1 VSFRVRISPEAER
14 QVRELEGWWAANR
27 PASRTTFKEAF
38 SAVIDHIAQMPSIG
52 RPCDDIELPR
62 VRRLLIEGTPYAVF
76 YSVDRE
82 AREVLIAAVWSR
94 ARGSGPPV
102 P

>member
-1 VSFRVRISPEAER
+1 VTFRVRISSEAER
-14 QVRELEGWWAANR
+14 QVRELEAWWAANR

-38 SAVIDHIAQMPSIG
+38 GMVIDHIARMPSIG
-52 RPCDDIELPR
+52 RPCDDIELPG
-62 VRRLLIEGTPYAVF
+62 VRRLSIEGTPYAVF

-82 AREVLIAAVWSR
+82 ARKVLIAAVWSR

>member
-1 VSFRVRISPEAER
+1 MSFQVRISPEAER
-14 QVRELEGWWAANR
+14 QVRELKAWWAANR

-38 SAVIDHIAQMPSIG
+38 SAVVGHISQMPGLG
-52 RPCDDIELPR
+52 RPCDDIGLPG
-62 VRRLLIEGTPYAVF
+62 VRRLLIQGTPYAVF

-82 AREVLIAAVWSR
+82 AREVLITAVWSR
-94 ARGSGPPV
+94 ARGSKPPA

>member
-1 VSFRVRISPEAER
+1 MSFRVRISPEAER
-14 QVRELEGWWAANR
+14 QVRELEAWWAANR

-38 SAVIDHIAQMPSIG
+38 SAVIDYIAQMPSIG
-52 RPCDDIELPR
+52 RPCDDIGLPG
-62 VRRLLIEGTPYAVF
+62 VRRLLVEGTPYAVF

-82 AREVLIAAVWSR
+82 AGEVLLAAVWSR

>member
-1 VSFRVRISPEAER
+1 MSFRVRISPEAER
-14 QVRELEGWWAANR
+14 QVRELEAWWAANR
-27 PASRTTFKEAF
+27 PATRTAFKGAF
-38 SAVIDHIAQMPSIG
+38 SAVIDHISRMPGLG
-52 RPCDDIELPR
+52 RPCDDIQLPG

-76 YSVDRE
+76 YSVNRE

-94 ARGSGPPV
+94 ARGSDPPV

>member
-1 VSFRVRISPEAER
+1 MSFHVRISPEAER
-14 QVRELEGWWAANR
+14 QVRELEAWWAANR
-27 PASRTTFKEAF
+27 PASRTTFKDAF
-38 SAVIDHIAQMPSIG
+38 SVVIDHISRIPGLG
-52 RPCDDIELPR
+52 RPCDDIELPG

-82 AREVLIAAVWSR
+82 AREVLITAVWSR
-94 ARGSGPPV
+94 ARGGGPPV

>member
-1 VSFRVRISPEAER
+1 M
-14 QVRELEGWWAANR
+14 RELEGWWAANR

-38 SAVIDHIAQMPSIG
+38 SAVVGYISRMPSIG
-52 RPCDDIELPR
+52 RRRDDIQLPG
-62 VRRLLIEGTPYAVF
+62 VRRLLIEGTPYVAF

-82 AREVLIAAVWSR
+82 ATEILIAAVWSR
-94 ARGSGPPV
+94 ARGSSPPV